1 MAARMVAVERR
12 TDGSDDEWN
21 WTKMVNDSCRNGDA
35 FVFLGISKGRYRM
48 ISS

>member
-1 MAARMVAVERR
+1 MAARVVDVERR
-12 TDGSDDEWN
+12 TDGSDDGWN
-21 WTKMVNDSCRNGDA
+21 WMEIVNDLCGSGDA